1 MRHNHRF
8 DIRLKLHAQPSFMT
22 LLPTYPAPAWPP
34 SDGPDP
40 FIGLES
46 LDDPAVQD
54 WIDAQNRRTKA
65 AFGET
70 PEARALAAR
79 LEAAYT
85 SQDRIVTCSRYGDW
99 AYNTWQ
105 DDAHP
110 LGIVRRTPWSAWLAG
125 TPDWDIVLDV
135 DALDLNTN
143 EADGTRWALADFDM
157 LYPTYDRALV
167 SLSPGG
173 SDACIVREFDIAAR
187 RFIDDGFVLPDVG
200 KHDVSWIDRDTVYV
214 GWDDSRTNARPALTT
229 SGFPRQARRWA
240 RGTPL
245 ADAPVV
251 FEGKR
256 RDVSAGADYDP
267 LEKLHLA
274 SRAVT
279 FWDTLHYW
287 LDESANEWRQYDL
300 PAHAE
305 IEHWEGWLFVTPRKM
320 WTTGGR
326 RHAAGSLLVIRRDA
340 FLDGARDF
348 TALFVP
354 GARRVLAGID
364 FTKHWLIAS
373 QMDDGAPRVT
383 LWRPPADAAPGAEW
397 ASREFALPEASQS
410 YVDSIDS
417 EQDDTVL
424 IHVEHFLTPP
434 SLYHADLATDSPW
447 TLLARLPAQFDA
459 SGLSAVRRHAIAPD
473 GERIPYWLIGRDVEA
488 ERSSQPRP
496 CLLYGYGG
504 FEVALDPSY
513 DATTGIAW
521 LERGGLYAVAN
532 IRGGGE
538 FGPQWHQA
546 ALRENRQVSF
556 DDFIAVAQ
564 ALVESG
570 FTSAKQLGIRGAS
583 NGGLLTGVCMVQRPE
598 CFGAVLS
605 EVPLLDMTRFHTLLQ
620 GASWIDEYGDPDDAA
635 DLRHL
640 VAYSPYHNVSA
651 NAGYPPALFTSSK
664 SDDRVHPGHARKMA
678 AKMQAQ
684 GHERVWYQE
693 TGEGGHGAGV
703 EPEAVA
709 QAEAVAFA
717 FLASAIGPLPSG
729 K

>member
-1 MRHNHRF
+1 MSFLSKH
-8 DIRLKLHAQPSFMT
+8 PS
-22 LLPTYPAPAWPP
+22 LLWPQA
-34 SDGPDP
+34 DNPDP

-46 LDDPAVQD
+46 LDDTRVQA
-54 WIDAQNRRTKA
+54 WIDAQNRRTEA

-70 PEARALAAR
+70 PDARALAAR
-79 LEAAYT
+79 LEKAYT

-110 LGIVRRTPWSAWLAG
+110 LGIVRRAPWSAWLAG
-125 TPDWDIVLDV
+125 TPEWDIVLDV

-143 EADGTRWALADFDM
+143 EHDDTRWALADFDM
-157 LYPTYDRALV
+157 LYPGYDRALV

-173 SDACIVREFDIAAR
+173 SDACIVREFDIEER
-187 RFIDDGFVLPDVG
+187 RFVEDGFVLPDVG
-200 KHDVSWIDRDTVYV
+200 KHDISWIDRDTVYV
-214 GWDDSRTNARPALTT
+214 GWDDSKTSDRPALTT
-229 SGFPRQARRWA
+229 SGFPRRARRWK

-251 FEGKR
+251 FEGAR

-279 FWDTLHYW
+279 FYETLHFW
-287 LDESANEWRQYDL
+287 LDETANEWRQYDL
-300 PAHAE
+300 PQHVE
-305 IEHWEGWLFVTPRKM
+305 IEHWNGWLFVTPRKQ
-320 WTTGGR
+320 WNVGGR
-326 RHAAGSLLVIRRDA
+326 RHAAGSLTVIRRDA
-340 FLDGARDF
+340 FLDGSRHF
-348 TALFVP
+348 TALFTP
-354 GARRVLAGID
+354 AERRVLASID
-364 FTKHWLIAS
+364 FTKQWLIVS
-373 QMDDGAPRVT
+373 QMDDGTPRVT
-383 LWRPPADAAPGAEW
+383 LWRPPADNDGAW
-397 ASREFALPEASQS
+397 QSREFALPDASQS
-410 YVDSIDS
+410 YVDSVDS
-417 EQDDTVL
+417 ERDDTVL
-424 IHVEHFLTPP
+424 IHVEHFLMPP
-434 SLYHADLATDSPW
+434 SLYHADLASDAPW

-459 SGLSAVRRHAIAPD
+459 SGLTAVRRHAIAPD
-473 GERIPYWLIGRDVEA
+473 GERIPYWLIGRDVDA
-488 ERSSQPRP
+488 QSPQQARP

-504 FEVALDPSY
+504 FEVALDPHY

-556 DDFIAVAQ
+556 DDFVAVAQ

-570 FTSAKQLGIRGAS
+570 VTTAKQLAIRGAS
-583 NGGLLTGVCMVQRPE
+583 NGGLLTAVCMVQRPE

-605 EVPLLDMTRFHTLLQ
+605 EVPLVDMARFHTLLQ

-635 DLRHL
+635 DLPHL
-640 VAYSPYHNVSA
+640 MAYSPYQNVKA
-651 NAGYPPALFTSSK
+651 DVVYPPALFTSST
-664 SDDRVHPGHARKMA
+664 SDDRVHPGHARKMV

-684 GHERVWYQE
+684 GHDNVWYQE

-709 QAEAVAFA
+709 QAEAAAFT
-717 FLASAIGPLPSG
+717 FLASVIGPLPPQP
-729 K
+729 